1 MIIWS
6 LSREKMG
13 EAKLLYVDRR
23 KHKKEEHLKT
33 YVRKV
38 TQQIEDLAVSLRDQA
53 DQSEI
58 DGTQHS
64 EIFGTFLFLLLLFC
78 FFFNFCSLRI
88 LVNCWL

>member
-13 EAKLLYVDRR
+13 EAKLLYVDGR

-38 TQQIEDLAVSLRDQA
+38 TREIEDLAISLRDQA

-64 EIFGTFLFLLLLFC
+64 EIFGTFLLLFLLLF
-78 FFFNFCSLRI
+78 
-88 LVNCWL
+88 

>member
-38 TQQIEDLAVSLRDQA
+38 TQQIEDLAISLRDQA

-64 EIFGTFLFLLLLFC
+64 EIFGTFLFLFLLF
-78 FFFNFCSLRI
+78 FFFLIFVLFVS
-88 LVNCWL
+88 

>member
-33 YVRKV
+33 YIRKV
-38 TQQIEDLAVSLRDQA
+38 TREIEDRAISLRDRP

-58 DGTQHS
+58 GETQYS
-64 EIFGTFLFLLLLFC
+64 EIFGTFLFLFFWWCCFVVSFCC
-78 FFFNFCSLRI
+78 FFFWF
-88 LVNCWL
+88 

>member
-23 KHKKEEHLKT
+23 KHKKEEGLKT

-38 TQQIEDLAVSLRDQA
+38 TKQIEDLFISLRYQA

-58 DGTQHS
+58 GETRYS
-64 EIFGTFLFLLLLFC
+64 ETFGTFLFLFLFFLI
-78 FFFNFCSLRI
+78 FFLFVS
-88 LVNCWL
+88 

>member
-64 EIFGTFLFLLLLFC
+64 EIFGTFLFLFLLF
-78 FFFNFCSLRI
+78 LI
-88 LVNCWL
+88 IIIIIIMIMI